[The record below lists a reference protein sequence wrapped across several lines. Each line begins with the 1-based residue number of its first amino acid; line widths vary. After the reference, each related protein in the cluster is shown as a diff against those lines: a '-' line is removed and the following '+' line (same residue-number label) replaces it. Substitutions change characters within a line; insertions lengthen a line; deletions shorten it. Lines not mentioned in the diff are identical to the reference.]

1 MRRVNRYQPL
11 GFTMIELLVVITI
24 IGVMSAAIVMNV
36 RTKDPRQAMQKEAV
50 RMVSV
55 FRVAADEAAF
65 QQMEI
70 GVEVF
75 DDGYRFLRWDTGQLE
90 ALDEAGD
97 LGGTIEDQGDEVAD
111 AMQESLDKGTD
122 EASEVPEAAWTVIE
136 NQRFLKAHD
145 LPDGIRIYLTVDKE
159 NIDTGTKKDRK
170 SGDASQTSSDKGKT
184 SGDDLKPSIYFLSS
198 GEATPF
204 TLEMSLEGDSDD
216 PIIIEGDMQ
225 SRIWE
230 KGGKDDPDRKDTK

>member
-1 MRRVNRYQPL
+1 MKRYQSS

-36 RTKDPRQAMQKEAV
+36 NPNDPRRDMQKEAMRV
-50 RMVSV
+50 VAV
-55 FRVAADEAAF
+55 FRIAADEAAF
-65 QQMEI
+65 QQEEI

-90 ALDEAGD
+90 AMDEAGD
-97 LGGTIEDQGDEVAD
+97 VGGTIEEQGDEVAD
-111 AMQESLDKGTD
+111 AMQENIDQGTD
-122 EASEVPEAAWTVIE
+122 EAADAPEPQWTIIE

-145 LPDGIRIYLTVDKE
+145 VPDGVRIVLTVDKE
-159 NIDTGTKKDRK
+159 NIDTDAKEDRK
-170 SGDASQTSSDKGKT
+170 ARNSSQTSSDKSK
-184 SGDDLKPSIYFLSS
+184 SKSDDLKPSIYFLSS

-204 TLEMSLEGDSDD
+204 TLELSLEGDSDD

-230 KGGKDDPDRKDTK
+230 KGGRDDPDRKDKK